1 MAQKVELVEMA
12 QVEPLGYALPYK
24 ALWRGGWRQL
34 VDAKE
39 GVALAG
45 DVLHEGDAQFVERD
59 GAQVVVVVADVG
71 QGGVGVRGCP
81 PFSDGGHEVRRVANV
96 SSPATNTIYYH
107 ACILIFAKD

>member
-12 QVEPLGYALPYK
+12 QVEPLGYALPYE

-39 GVALAG
+39 DVALAG

-59 GAQVVVVVADVG
+59 GAQVVVGLRMSAKVASAS
-71 QGGVGVRGCP
+71 VGVHHSVMVGMRCDVSPWLCHSGC
-81 PFSDGGHEVRRVANV
+81 
-96 SSPATNTIYYH
+96 
-107 ACILIFAKD
+107 